1 MKFLWGNVGENLT
14 DDDDDSFQI
23 QCQRHN
29 PWKKQSIIW
38 TLLKVK
44 KSLGLLKKSPTGRK
58 YNIWKKKKKP
68 HLTKYVNQ
76 NVQTTLKT
84 PTIEN
89 KQTDF

>member
-1 MKFLWGNVGENLT
+1 MIMIL
-14 DDDDDSFQI
+14 FQI

-29 PWKKQSIIW
+29 PWKKQLIIW

-44 KSLGLLKKSPTGRK
+44 KKSGTSKKITDWEK
-58 YNIWKKKKKP
+58 IQYLQKNQP